1 VIGKRAYRRE
11 TGERLRKRSDSEE
24 RSHLMAEEEGEKPDK
39 KEKKR
44 TTIDDWMVR
53 ISFAEAGEPDMGF
66 KATGLDILRKTKLA
80 LEKIMVVRS
89 EKASQETGARK
100 GQEVTREPAAGEKLQ
115 VMILDDEP
123 IVGKRL
129 QPTLTKAGFE
139 VEVFLDPAEAL
150 ARLGEKEFDIV
161 VTDLR
166 MEGMDG
172 IHILEHVMEHCQHT
186 RVILITGYATVEV
199 AREALVKGAFDFIA
213 KPFKP
218 RELTAVVNKAAL
230 SLGHKPVVE

>member
-1 VIGKRAYRRE
+1 MGGKEDDEA
-11 TGERLRKRSDSEE
+11 TKSS
-24 RSHLMAEEEGEKPDK
+24 K
-39 KEKKR
+39 KQEKR

-53 ISFAEAGEPDMGF
+53 ISFAEAGEPDLGF
-66 KATGLDILRKTKLA
+66 KATGLDIIRKTKLA
-80 LEKIMVVRS
+80 LDKIMVVRS
-89 EKASQETGARK
+89 ERRLGGGEQKMEG
-100 GQEVTREPAAGEKLQ
+100 AGEKAEGDKLQ

-129 QPTLTKAGFE
+129 KPVLTKSGFE
-139 VEVFLDPAEAL
+139 VEVFENPTEAL
-150 ARLGEKEFDIV
+150 ARLTEKEFDIV

-166 MEGMDG
+166 MEGVDG
-172 IHILEHVMEHCQHT
+172 IHVLEHVMERCKNT

-218 RELTAVVNKAAL
+218 RDLTAVVNKAAL
-230 SLGHKPVVE
+230 SLGHKPVGD

>member
-1 VIGKRAYRRE
+1 
-11 TGERLRKRSDSEE
+11 
-24 RSHLMAEEEGEKPDK
+24 MAEKEDEGKKK
-39 KEKKR
+39 KEEPR
-44 TTIDDWMVR
+44 TTVIDDWMVR
-53 ISFAEAGEPDMGF
+53 ISFAEAGEPDLGL
-66 KATGLDILRKTKLA
+66 KETGMDVVRKTTLA
-80 LEKIMVVRS
+80 LEKIMVVRD
-89 EKASQETGARK
+89 EKVSRTQEGK
-100 GQEVTREPAAGEKLQ
+100 GPTGEKLQ

-139 VEVFLDPAEAL
+139 VEFFEDPAKAL
-150 ARLGEKEFDIV
+150 SRLNEKEFDIV

-166 MEGMDG
+166 MEGLDG
-172 IHILEHVMEHCQHT
+172 IHVLEHIMERCKHT

-218 RELTAVVNKAAL
+218 KELTAVVNKD
-230 SLGHKPVVE
+230 

>member
-1 VIGKRAYRRE
+1 M
-11 TGERLRKRSDSEE
+11 TRKEDEGQT
-24 RSHLMAEEEGEKPDK
+24 EGEQQDK
-39 KEKKR
+39 KK

-53 ISFAEAGEPDMGF
+53 ISFAEAGEADLGF
-66 KATGLDILRKTKLA
+66 KATGLDIIRKTKLA

-89 EKASQETGARK
+89 EKMSGGDEKEQ
-100 GQEVTREPAAGEKLQ
+100 EPAGGKLH

-129 QPTLTKAGFE
+129 KPVLTKSGFE
-139 VEVFLDPAEAL
+139 VEVFERPTEAL
-150 ARLGEKEFDIV
+150 ARLTEKDFDIV

-166 MEGMDG
+166 MEGVDG
-172 IHILEHVMEHCQHT
+172 IQVLEQVIEKHKNT

-199 AREALVKGAFDFIA
+199 ARQALVKGAFDFIA

-218 RELTAVVNKAAL
+218 RDLTAVINKAAL
-230 SLGHKPVVE
+230 SLGHKPLAQ

>member
-1 VIGKRAYRRE
+1 MGGKEDDEA
-11 TGERLRKRSDSEE
+11 TKS
-24 RSHLMAEEEGEKPDK
+24 PK
-39 KEKKR
+39 KQEKK

-53 ISFAEAGEPDMGF
+53 ISFAEAGEPDLGF
-66 KATGLDILRKTKLA
+66 KATGLDIIRKTKLA
-80 LEKIMVVRS
+80 LDKIMVVRS
-89 EKASQETGARK
+89 ERKMGGGERKMEGAREK
-100 GQEVTREPAAGEKLQ
+100 AEGDKLQ

-129 QPTLTKAGFE
+129 KPVLTKSGFE
-139 VEVFLDPAEAL
+139 VEVFENPTEAL
-150 ARLGEKEFDIV
+150 ARLTEKEFDIV

-166 MEGMDG
+166 MEGVDG
-172 IHILEHVMEHCQHT
+172 IHVLEHVMERCKNT

-218 RELTAVVNKAAL
+218 RDLTAVVNKAAL
-230 SLGHKPVVE
+230 SLGHKPVRD

>member
-1 VIGKRAYRRE
+1 MV
-11 TGERLRKRSDSEE
+11 D
-24 RSHLMAEEEGEKPDK
+24 EEGQRQGK

-53 ISFAEAGEPDMGF
+53 ISFAEAGEPDLGF
-66 KATGLDILRKTKLA
+66 KETGLDIVRKTKLA

-89 EKASQETGARK
+89 EKASREPEARK
-100 GQEVTREPAAGEKLQ
+100 EQEVPKERAAGEKLQ

-129 QPTLTKAGFE
+129 SPPLAKAGFE
-139 VEVFLDPAEAL
+139 VEVFLDPTDAL
-150 ARLGEKEFDIV
+150 ARLEEKEFDIV

-166 MEGMDG
+166 MEGVDG
-172 IHILEHVMEHCQHT
+172 IHILEYIMENCKST

-218 RELTAVVNKAAL
+218 KELTAVVNKAAL
-230 SLGHKPVVE
+230 SLGHMPAQE

>member
-1 VIGKRAYRRE
+1 MGG
-11 TGERLRKRSDSEE
+11 GEDEKRS
-24 RSHLMAEEEGEKPDK
+24 KNDK
-39 KEKKR
+39 SDEKK
-44 TTIDDWMVR
+44 TTISDWMVR

-66 KATGLDILRKTKLA
+66 KATGLDIVRKTKLA

-89 EKASQETGARK
+89 EKGSGDSGGAESK
-100 GQEVTREPAAGEKLQ
+100 GPAAEKLQ

-129 QPTLTKAGFE
+129 KPTLEKAGFE
-139 VEVFLDPAEAL
+139 VEFFENPGNAL
-150 ARLGEKEFDIV
+150 SRLGEKEFDIV

-166 MEGMDG
+166 MEEVDG
-172 IHILEHVMEHCQHT
+172 IRVLEHIMERCENT

-218 RELTAVVNKAAL
+218 KELTAVVNKAAL
-230 SLGHKPVVE
+230 SLGHKPLVD

>member
-1 VIGKRAYRRE
+1 MV
-11 TGERLRKRSDSEE
+11 
-24 RSHLMAEEEGEKPDK
+24 EGEDEKEGSKHKP
-39 KEKKR
+39 R
-44 TTIDDWMVR
+44 RTIDDWMVR
-53 ISFAEAGEPDMGF
+53 VSFAEAGEADLGF
-66 KATGLDILRKTKLA
+66 KATGLDVARKTKLA

-89 EKASQETGARK
+89 ETKPGEPEAE
-100 GQEVTREPAAGEKLQ
+100 REPAAGEKLQ
-115 VMILDDEP
+115 VMVLDDEP

-129 QPTLTKAGFE
+129 KPALAKSGFE
-139 VEVFLDPAEAL
+139 VEIFLDPHDAL
-150 ARLGEKEFDIV
+150 ARLDEKEFDIV

-166 MEGMDG
+166 MEGVDG
-172 IHILEHVMEHCQHT
+172 IQILEHIMARCKHT

-230 SLGHKPVVE
+230 SLGHKPVAE